1 MKSFLSFYF
10 FFVFSF
16 ASWAQETVV
25 PTFAQGM
32 SGLIGPSDTVSV
44 IVHREPDLNSSGQL
58 AKNGTL
64 AIPLIGTI
72 TLAGRTTTAVES
84 LIEAKLRDG
93 YLVRPQVSVRITA
106 RMARTVTVNGQVSE
120 PGVFNLPFGQ
130 EVTLQQVIGMAGG
143 ATDVAN
149 LKKVTL
155 RRGATGKSITVNV
168 GAIFSNKAKDI
179 ILQKGDFIFVPE
191 GWF

>member
-1 MKSFLSFYF
+1 
-10 FFVFSF
+10 
-16 ASWAQETVV
+16 
-25 PTFAQGM
+25 
-32 SGLIGPSDTVSV
+32 
-44 IVHREPDLNSSGQL
+44 
-58 AKNGTL
+58 
-64 AIPLIGTI
+64 
-72 TLAGRTTTAVES
+72 
-84 LIEAKLRDG
+84 
-93 YLVRPQVSVRITA
+93 
-106 RMARTVTVNGQVSE
+106 
-120 PGVFNLPFGQ
+120 
-130 EVTLQQVIGMAGG
+130 MAGG